1 MALCGFLQ
9 EAAERDAHA
18 RGAGMDLLRARG
30 LGWMLVRLVIEVAA
44 WPAEQEEV
52 TVSTWPTGF
61 GGATAERHFRVVSL
75 QGRRLAEA
83 SSRWAVVDLAARR
96 VVRVPEDIRRLPIV
110 PKRVPVSL
118 DLLPS
123 FPEEALV
130 LGERT
135 IEVCPADLDALGHAN
150 HVRFLEWALGALP
163 EGFDHGREI
172 ARLDLAFK
180 REARQ
185 GDRLRTRAV
194 LVEEDA
200 VAHELRP
207 DAGGETCVLALTR
220 WRPDPRQIEVSR
232 GGRGVPLR

>member
-1 MALCGFLQ
+1 M
-9 EAAERDAHA
+9 
-18 RGAGMDLLRARG
+18 
-30 LGWMLVRLVIEVAA
+30 
-44 WPAEQEEV
+44 
-52 TVSTWPTGF
+52 
-61 GGATAERHFRVVSL
+61 
-75 QGRRLAEA
+75 
-83 SSRWAVVDLAARR
+83 
-96 VVRVPEDIRRLPIV
+96 
-110 PKRVPVSL
+110 PVSL
-118 DLLPS
+118 DPLPS
-123 FPEEALV
+123 FPEEAPV

-135 IEVCPADLDALGHAN
+135 IEVRPADLDALGHAN
-150 HVRFLEWALGALP
+150 HVRFLEWAIEALP

-207 DAGGETCVLALTR
+207 EGGGETCALALTR
-220 WRPDPRQIEVSR
+220 WRRDPRQLEASR